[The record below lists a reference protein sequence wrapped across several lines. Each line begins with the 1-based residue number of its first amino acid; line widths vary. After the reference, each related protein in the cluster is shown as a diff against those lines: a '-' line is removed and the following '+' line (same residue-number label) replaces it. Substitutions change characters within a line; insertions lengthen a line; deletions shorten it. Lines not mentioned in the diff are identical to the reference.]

1 MANLKSGSLAQ
12 GGSTLTMQMIDN
24 AFTKN
29 QEKKLE
35 TEQGTITTVQKLK
48 LKVQEIYLSLIR

>member
-35 TEQGTITTVQKLK
+35 TEQGTVTTVQKIK
-48 LKVQEIYLSLIR
+48 IKSSRNLSFIDC

>member
-1 MANLKSGSLAQ
+1 MANLKSGSFSQ

-29 QEKKLE
+29 QEKKIE
-35 TEQGTITTVQKLK
+35 TEQGSVSTVQKLK
-48 LKVQEIYLSLIR
+48 LKVQEIY